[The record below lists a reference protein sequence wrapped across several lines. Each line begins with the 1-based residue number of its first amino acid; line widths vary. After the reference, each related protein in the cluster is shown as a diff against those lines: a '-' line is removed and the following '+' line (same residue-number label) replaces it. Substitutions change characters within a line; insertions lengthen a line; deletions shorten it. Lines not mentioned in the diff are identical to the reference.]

1 MTNEYLDK
9 NQMINIVRAHL
20 RDLHAEKYSHEL
32 RIVEFDGAGI
42 ENIDDSL
49 YSQISSMIPQYDLRI
64 AALEAELARVSELPE

>member
-1 MTNEYLDK
+1 MTNEYLDR

-32 RIVEFDGAGI
+32 RIIEFNGAGI

-49 YSQISSMIPQYDLRI
+49 YNQISNMIPQYDLRI
-64 AALEAELARVSELPE
+64 AALENELARLLALPE

>member
-20 RDLHAEKYSHEL
+20 RDLHSEKYSHEL
-32 RIVEFDGAGI
+32 RLIEFDWAGI
-42 ENIDDSL
+42 ENVDDSL

-64 AALEAELARVSELPE
+64 AALEAELTRVSDLPE

>member
-20 RDLHAEKYSHEL
+20 RDLHSEKYSHEL
-32 RIVEFDGAGI
+32 RLIEFDGAGI
-42 ENIDDSL
+42 ENVDDSL

-64 AALEAELARVSELPE
+64 AALEAELTRVSDLPE

>member
-1 MTNEYLDK
+1 MTNEYLDR

-32 RIVEFDGAGI
+32 RIIEFDGAGI

-49 YSQISSMIPQYDLRI
+49 YNQISNMIPQYDLRI
-64 AALEAELARVSELPE
+64 AALENELARLLALPE

>member
-1 MTNEYLDK
+1 
-9 NQMINIVRAHL
+9 
-20 RDLHAEKYSHEL
+20 LHAEKYSHEL

>member
-1 MTNEYLDK
+1 MTNEYLDR

-32 RIVEFDGAGI
+32 RIIEFDGAGI

-49 YSQISSMIPQYDLRI
+49 YNQIANMIPQYDLRI
-64 AALEAELARVSELPE
+64 AALENELARLLALPE

>member
-9 NQMINIVRAHL
+9 NQMINIITAHL

-42 ENIDDSL
+42 ENIDESL

-64 AALEAELARVSELPE
+64 SALEAELARVSALPE